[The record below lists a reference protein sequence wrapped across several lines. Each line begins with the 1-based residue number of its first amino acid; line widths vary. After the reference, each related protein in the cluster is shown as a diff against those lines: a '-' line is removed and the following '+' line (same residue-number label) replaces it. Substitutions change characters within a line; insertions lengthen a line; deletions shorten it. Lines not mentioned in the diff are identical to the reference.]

1 MKKDLPKP
9 HQEWV
14 PCEPGEIARIINAQQ
29 AVDRRAALSKISAG
43 IVAIASVGTA
53 TTIYFTSGNSNQ
65 QTNPIKTNNVVDVN
79 IKPISC
85 REVIAR
91 LPSYLK
97 RSIGDEMLVARIEK
111 HLTLCNY
118 CCKKHDELKA

>member
-1 MKKDLPKP
+1 MKKDLPTP

-14 PCEPGEIARIINAQQ
+14 SCEPGEIARIVNAQQ

-43 IVAIASVGTA
+43 IVAIASLGTA
-53 TTIYFTSGNSNQ
+53 TTIYFTSGNDQAPNN
-65 QTNPIKTNNVVDVN
+65 TIKTNNVVDVN

-91 LPSYLK
+91 LPNYLK
-97 RSIGDEMLVARIEK
+97 KSIGDEMLVARIEK
-111 HLTLCNY
+111 HLEHCKY
-118 CCKKHDELKA
+118 CCKKRDALRA